1 MIVFLRSLLA
11 VFLIVAAS
19 GTAIAGPKAK
29 ATRQQA
35 ASQKVERQETA
46 SASLACLPGELRSA
60 LADVERKF
68 GPVTVLSTHRPG
80 AVVAGTGRPSQHRD
94 CRALD
99 FRPSRNRG
107 AIIAFLR
114 NDPRVQGL
122 GIYRSGHIH
131 MDAGPYRVT
140 WNK

>member
-1 MIVFLRSLLA
+1 MMVFPRSLFA

-19 GTAIAGPKAK
+19 GTAFAGPKAK
-29 ATRQQA
+29 APRQKA
-35 ASQKVERQETA
+35 ASQEAA
-46 SASLACLPGELRSA
+46 STSLACLPGELRSA

-94 CRALD
+94 CRAVD

-114 NDPRVQGL
+114 KDPRVQGL